1 MFLAVSETSYFS
13 TFYLLRVIDKLVQ
26 TRFCQDLALA
36 MYTQWIYQRML
47 SENDGAEPFHSC
59 WVEAEDVFEGF
70 DTGVDMDL
78 AAEVVSVNANIRKTY
93 GPRDFIID
101 L

>member
-36 MYTQWIYQRML
+36 MYTQWIYQL
-47 SENDGAEPFHSC
+47 SLIH
-59 WVEAEDVFEGF
+59 
-70 DTGVDMDL
+70 
-78 AAEVVSVNANIRKTY
+78 I
-93 GPRDFIID
+93 
-101 L
+101 